1 MEFFFYHWKANCKL
15 YYLIVQPA
23 FSQGYIFVLGGRV
36 GCWRKESKRRKSG
49 KEKEKIALRCVK
61 HLKIHLKGLIFLK
74 SYFLGSS
81 TSRLRM
87 SEILSKV
94 EAEAR
99 LYTSLGLHG
108 VIVENMH
115 DTPYSLEKDLG

>member
-1 MEFFFYHWKANCKL
+1 
-15 YYLIVQPA
+15 
-23 FSQGYIFVLGGRV
+23 
-36 GCWRKESKRRKSG
+36 
-49 KEKEKIALRCVK
+49 
-61 HLKIHLKGLIFLK
+61 
-74 SYFLGSS
+74 
-81 TSRLRM
+81 M
-87 SEILSKV
+87 SEILAKV